1 MNPLRRRFVLQ
12 LPLLAYGMSLFAHA
26 RADDTF
32 STMRPSGSLVPTP
45 RDIGGK
51 FNPDGSVRRFPGN
64 TIISHI
70 PLGSAASGA
79 FMAVRDTLKQQDF
92 SHCLTF
98 TPPSSYHMTVF
109 EGVTESKRRL
119 PFWPAGLPIDAPL
132 SVCSDYLA
140 RKLTGFELQATLPFK
155 MRITDF
161 NAHQDAGVTV
171 RLTPVDDNEERKLR
185 TLRDRLSEQLGI
197 RAPDHDTYGFH
208 VTLGYLVRWM
218 TEDESEAYLKA
229 QQACLHYLQQQV
241 PVLELGVPEFCVFND
256 MFAFDTQLN
265 IGQPVTTVPLTA

>member
-12 LPLLAYGMSLFAHA
+12 LPLLAYGMSLFANA

-70 PLGSAASGA
+70 PLGSSASDA
-79 FMAVRDTLKQQDF
+79 FTAVRDTLRQQDF

-119 PFWPAGLPIDAPL
+119 PFWPADLPTDAPL
-132 SVCSDYLA
+132 QACTSHLV
-140 RKLTGFELQATLPFK
+140 RKLAGFDLQATPPFK
-155 MRITDF
+155 LRITDF
-161 NAHQDAGVTV
+161 NARQDSGATL
-171 RLTPVDDNEERKLR
+171 RLTPLDDNEERKLR
-185 TLRDRLSEQLGI
+185 TLRDRLSERLAI
-197 RAPDHDTYGFH
+197 RAPDHDSYGFH
-208 VTLGYLVRWM
+208 VTLAYLVRWM
-218 TEDESEAYLKA
+218 TEEESQAYLQA
-229 QQACLHYLQQQV
+229 QQACLRYLQQQV
-241 PVLELGVPEFCVFND
+241 PVLELSVPEFCVFND
-256 MFAFDTQLN
+256 MFAFDTQLKV
-265 IGQPVTTVPLTA
+265 GQPVTTVPLTV

>member
-1 MNPLRRRFVLQ
+1 MNPLRRRLVLQ
-12 LPLLAYGMSLFAHA
+12 LPLLAYGMSLFA

-32 STMRPSGSLVPTP
+32 NTMRPFGSLVPTP

-70 PLGSAASGA
+70 PLGSAASNA
-79 FMAVRDTLKQQDF
+79 LMTVRDTLKQQDF

-119 PFWPAGLPIDAPL
+119 PFWPAGLPTDAPL
-132 SVCSDYLA
+132 QICTDYLA
-140 RKLTGFELQATLPFK
+140 RKLTEFSLQASLPFK
-155 MRITDF
+155 MRITEF
-161 NAHQDAGVTV
+161 NAQRDSGATI
-171 RLTPVDDNEERKLR
+171 RLTPLDDNEERKLR
-185 TLRDRLSEQLGI
+185 TLRDRLSERLAI

-208 VTLGYLVRWM
+208 VTLGYLTRWM
-218 TEDESEAYLKA
+218 TEEESQAYLKT
-229 QQACLHYLQQQV
+229 QQACLRYLQQQV
-241 PVLELGVPEFCVFND
+241 PVLELGVPEFCAFND
-256 MFAFDTQLN
+256 MFAFDTQFN
-265 IGQPVTTVPLTA
+265 IGQPVATVPLTA